1 MGDIYYPIKI
11 VYYPYYDPI
20 NKKKNYNNIALIKT
34 DRHSIQKLKRNLFAK
49 IKRRTI

>member
-20 NKKKNYNNIALIKT
+20 NKKNCNDIALIKT
-34 DRHSIQKLKRNLFAK
+34 DRHSIQTFKRNSFAK
-49 IKRRTI
+49 IKRTI